1 MRSESFRQAERPIK
15 VIRPIRFSLGNLLSD
30 LRSLCRHRGL
40 FFEMTLLRLKVRYR
54 QSLLG
59 WVWAVLPPV
68 LLMIAYMFVFSK
80 VVGLQTENL
89 PYSLFSFSGL
99 IPWMFFSNSVSTAT
113 SGIVTH
119 RYLISRVAFPREIIP
134 LSYVAA
140 AVVELGLG
148 LLMLAAVMFYFDVRP
163 TRYVFYAIPILIM
176 LAICAVAA
184 AFVCASLQARFRDI
198 GMAMPLMLQVLM
210 FTAPVVYS
218 SQSLPNEIRN
228 IYFFNPLAILI
239 EALRHSVVTG
249 VWPTESYLIYCA
261 VVSCVSVIAAYAL
274 FKRLDATLA
283 DVI

>member
-1 MRSESFRQAERPIK
+1 MGNKSFRQNERPIR
-15 VIRPIRFSLGNLLSD
+15 VIRPIRFSVGNLLSD
-30 LRSLCRHRGL
+30 VSSLCRHRDL

-68 LLMIAYMFVFSK
+68 LLMITYTFVFSK

-89 PYSLFSFSGL
+89 PYALFSFSGL
-99 IPWMFFSNSVSTAT
+99 IPWIFFSNSVSTAT

-119 RYLISRVAFPREIIP
+119 RYLISRVAFPREIVP

-140 AVVELGLG
+140 AIFELCLG
-148 LLMLAAVMFYFDVRP
+148 VLMLAVAMFYFDVRP
-163 TRYVFYAIPILIM
+163 TLFAFYAIPVLVI

-198 GMAMPLMLQVLM
+198 GMAIPLMLQVLM
-210 FTAPVVYS
+210 FTTPVVYS
-218 SQSLPNEIRN
+218 PQSLPDKIRDV
-228 IYFFNPLAILI
+228 YFFNPLAILI
-239 EALRHSVVTG
+239 DALRHSIVTG
-249 VWPTESYLIYCA
+249 VRPIGSYLVYSA
-261 VVSCVSVIAAYAL
+261 VVSCVGAVASYAL